1 MSCENEKY
9 TITAQQDEIKNLKQA
24 VTDLANT
31 SWGDVIVNT
40 DIKQPVFWLSLLIL
54 YLFCTIPLI
63 TYMYNSI
70 LNRQVM
76 LLLEQNG
83 VLDAMVKAFK
93 TDSFVV
99 NIDGEQKTFRYFWD
113 EVLIQIVKVITQGRF
128 YMLIGLFCFLL
139 ATVLFSYSIIYR
151 GENYQNAARMISIAL
166 ATVLGFTFLFMNNQT
181 MTNPFE
187 NVIGYGFAKFFYG
200 KQLEASLTGIFK
212 HKFFDNKYVFPGAKL
227 YFDFILT
234 SLNIQNF
241 PSVLEE
247 IHKNGEKYD
256 FEINTDPDKGINK
269 THVDNLFQIVLNKNT
284 IGNVSWMF
292 LASLVGSMIS
302 FQYVLANEM

>member
-9 TITAQQDEIKNLKQA
+9 TITSQQDEIKNLKQA

-31 SWGDVIVNT
+31 SWGDVIVNP
-40 DIKQPVFWLSLLIL
+40 DIKPPAFWLSLLIV
-54 YLFCTIPLI
+54 YLLCTIPLI
-63 TYMYNSI
+63 TYLYNSI
-70 LNRQVM
+70 LNRQIM
-76 LLLEQNG
+76 LLLDQNG

-93 TDSFVV
+93 TNSFVV
-99 NIDGEQKTFRYFWD
+99 NLDGEQKTFSYFWD
-113 EVLIQIVKVITQGRF
+113 EVLIQIVKVITRGRF

-166 ATVLGFTFLFMNNQT
+166 AAILGFTFLFMNNQT

-187 NVIGYGFAKFFYG
+187 NVVGYGFAKLFSG
-200 KQLEASLTGIFK
+200 KQLNAALNGIFK
-212 HKFFDNKYVFPGAKL
+212 HKFFENKHIFPGANL
-227 YFDFILT
+227 YFDFILS

-247 IHKNGEKYD
+247 IHKNGDKYD
-256 FEINTDPDKGINK
+256 FSINLDPDKGINK
-269 THVDNLFQIVLNKNT
+269 THVDNLFQIILNKNT
-284 IGNVSWMF
+284 VGNVCWMF
-292 LASLVGSMIS
+292 LASLVGTMIS